1 MQEKHSQK
9 IERMFD
15 SIAADYDRLNHL
27 MSLGIDRSWRRKALK
42 QIVVPGQVLRVLDAA
57 CGTGDFSI
65 AIARKAESGS
75 RVTGVDLSEKMLA
88 VMQEK
93 LSKEG
98 LQDRIRTFKGN
109 CEELPFPEDSFDR
122 VTIAFGIR
130 NVEKREV
137 ALKEFLRVLKPGGK
151 LVILELSEPSAPL
164 LRRIYNVYFDH
175 ILPFVGGTISGDRV
189 SYRYLPASVHR
200 FPGPERWMGLMGFCG
215 FKQVTHKA
223 FSAGICR
230 MYTGTK

>member
-1 MQEKHSQK
+1 MQGKQTERVA
-9 IERMFD
+9 RMFD

-42 QIVVPGQVLRVLDAA
+42 QIVEPGKVQRILDAA

-75 RVTGVDLSEKMLA
+75 SVAGVDLSEKMLE
-88 VMQEK
+88 VMQDK
-93 LSKEG
+93 LCREG
-98 LQDRIRTFKGN
+98 LQDRVRIRQGN
-109 CEELPFPEDSFDR
+109 CERLPFESGCFDR

-130 NVEKREV
+130 NVENRET

-151 LVILELSEPSAPL
+151 LVILELSEPSLPFVRKL
-164 LRRIYNVYFDH
+164 YNLYFDH
-175 ILPFVGGTISGDRV
+175 ILPLIGGLVSGDRV
-189 SYRYLPASVHR
+189 SYRYLPASVHA
-200 FPGPERWMGLMGFCG
+200 FPSPARWMGTMSACG
-215 FKQVTHKA
+215 FRNVSHKA

-230 MYTGTK
+230 MFTGTK